1 MSKIQKRP
9 LPWAA
14 IEPWRGKTFKGEWP
28 TLAELITI
36 SAERFAD
43 RPCFTDFDPDRRT
56 YTYAEVMAK
65 IQQLVQWLCS
75 AGIKKGD
82 CIAVSGKNSPEWGV
96 VYLAAGFVGAII
108 VPIDYA
114 LHEKEVVN
122 LLNTAKPKLFFVD
135 EEKYKYFSENPCGA
149 KIYSLTPKIPE
160 TYVFNLK
167 TDTSYTPEPATE
179 NDTAALLFTSGTT
192 GNPKGV
198 MLSHKNLTSDCF
210 IAQTNLLILK
220 EDVFYA
226 LLPIHHAY
234 TMQAAFIN
242 PLSVGAEIVFG
253 KTMAVSRMLKELREG
268 KITLILGVPLL
279 FNKLLAGIMKGIRAK
294 GVVVYS
300 LMKFLMGLSYI
311 IKKITGK
318 NPGKKLF
325 KAVLEKA
332 SISTLRVAICGGG
345 PLAASVFKTYQELG
359 IDFIQGYG
367 LTETSPIIALNPKE
381 HFKIESVGRDFSPHM
396 EMKII
401 DQDEKG
407 IGEVVVKGPMVMQ
420 GYYNMPQETAAMF
433 TEDGFLKTGDLGWM
447 DSEHYLYLCG
457 RAKNLIVTAGGKN
470 VYPEE
475 IENAFQLYFND
486 INQIT
491 VVGYEKEAGSKSEE
505 IEAQIYPAEE
515 LLKKLGVQRGD
526 AAAQDAIYN
535 SISDI
540 VEKVNKTLQPY
551 ARISKITI
559 LDEPLEMTTTQ
570 KVKRKYNK

>member
-167 TDTSYTPEPATE
+167 TETNYTPEPATE

-198 MLSHKNLTSDCF
+198 MLSHKTLRQTVSSRRQTCLFLKKTCSTRFCRF
-210 IAQTNLLILK
+210 IMHIRCRQPSSTR
-220 EDVFYA
+220 F
-226 LLPIHHAY
+226 
-234 TMQAAFIN
+234 
-242 PLSVGAEIVFG
+242 LSV
-253 KTMAVSRMLKELREG
+253 LK
-268 KITLILGVPLL
+268 
-279 FNKLLAGIMKGIRAK
+279 
-294 GVVVYS
+294 
-300 LMKFLMGLSYI
+300 
-311 IKKITGK
+311 
-318 NPGKKLF
+318 
-325 KAVLEKA
+325 
-332 SISTLRVAICGGG
+332 
-345 PLAASVFKTYQELG
+345 
-359 IDFIQGYG
+359 
-367 LTETSPIIALNPKE
+367 
-381 HFKIESVGRDFSPHM
+381 
-396 EMKII
+396 
-401 DQDEKG
+401 
-407 IGEVVVKGPMVMQ
+407 
-420 GYYNMPQETAAMF
+420 
-433 TEDGFLKTGDLGWM
+433 
-447 DSEHYLYLCG
+447 
-457 RAKNLIVTAGGKN
+457 
-470 VYPEE
+470 
-475 IENAFQLYFND
+475 
-486 INQIT
+486 
-491 VVGYEKEAGSKSEE
+491 
-505 IEAQIYPAEE
+505 
-515 LLKKLGVQRGD
+515 
-526 AAAQDAIYN
+526 
-535 SISDI
+535 
-540 VEKVNKTLQPY
+540 
-551 ARISKITI
+551 
-559 LDEPLEMTTTQ
+559 
-570 KVKRKYNK
+570 